1 MSAPHINP
9 HAWITCPCPE
19 DPAFDADS
27 IQFSLSPTDLSTE
40 GLHMYLQRKPR
51 VGMLLSAELRRAP
64 QSFTV
69 PLVARVTAVE
79 QHEGGWLTHC
89 EWVEPMTEEK
99 LQSLLGT
106 SAK

>member
-9 HAWITCPCPE
+9 MPGSPARAPD

-27 IQFSLSPTDLSTE
+27 IQFSLSPAEISTD
-40 GLHMYLQRKPR
+40 GLHVCVPR
-51 VGMLLSAELRRAP
+51 MPRIGMLLSAELLRAP
-64 QSFTV
+64 RSFTA
-69 PLVARVTAVE
+69 PIIARVTAVE
-79 QHEGGWLTHC
+79 QQEGGWLAYS

-99 LQSLLGT
+99 LQAMLST